1 MQGVYSATSN
11 LVRPRSPLARGRET
25 TLGTKLYCN
34 MMLALFLNWFS
45 FLYRKFPSSAR
56 FTQKDIVY
64 HFAEL
69 FSTYF
74 AHYVKLTPETMLVKS
89 INEVIYRNCSTHL
102 FKA

>member
-1 MQGVYSATSN
+1 MLQPTSF
-11 LVRPRSPLARGRET
+11 PRSPLAGGRET

-34 MMLALFLNWFS
+34 MMLALFFNWFS

-64 HFAEL
+64 QFAEL

-74 AHYVKLTPETMLVKS
+74 AHYEELTPETMIVKS
-89 INEVIYRNCSTHL
+89 INEVIYRNCSTQL